1 MRKTKIIATLGPASE
16 RLVGNLSRYVDV
28 FRVNMAHGT
37 QESRRKYV
45 ELVRTTKAALLMD
58 LPGPKLRVGDIKGMV
73 KLRRGQ
79 TVVFSKKGEGIPV
92 TEDLFYRSL
101 KEGSVVLL
109 ADGIIRVRVKSVTPE
124 EVKAT
129 VVDGG
134 ILTSRKGI
142 NIPDLK
148 TAPGLTETDLEML
161 KEANTLGADM
171 IGLSFIMSPKEVQEA
186 KGLTKSFIVGKI
198 EKKGSLKELEG
209 IVKEA
214 DAIMVA
220 RGDLGVE
227 VGLEMLPLVQEKVIR
242 TARTYGKPVILA
254 TQVFE
259 SMMSSPTPTRAE
271 VVDVANSIIKGVD
284 AIMLSDET
292 AIGSNPLRAAFYLDR
307 TIRKLE
313 KVVRPNGI
321 RPADV
326 GDAIAYS
333 AVDAANLSGARAIVA
348 HGGEGN
354 AALKVA
360 KFRPRVPIVTLVSQG
375 AQRFKTVWGTIPVQV
390 NGGEGDMS
398 SFIDSKLKEL
408 KICRSGDVVI
418 IVSSEE
424 GTAEADVMKIHK
436 VK

>member
-16 RLVGNLSRYVDV
+16 RLVNNLARYVDV

-37 QESRRKYV
+37 VESRRKYV
-45 ELVRTTKAALLMD
+45 EMIRSTKAALLMD
-58 LPGPKLRVGDIKGMV
+58 LPGPKLRIGEIKGMI

-79 TVVFSKKGEGIPV
+79 TVTFSRKGEGIPV
-92 TEDLFYRSL
+92 NEDLFYNSL

-109 ADGIIRVRVKSVTPE
+109 ADGLIKVRVRYVSPE
-124 EVKAT
+124 EVKAI

-148 TAPGLTETDLEML
+148 TSPGLTESDLEAL
-161 KEANTLGADM
+161 KEANSLGADM

-186 KGLTKSFIVGKI
+186 RSHTKSFLVGKI

-209 IVKEA
+209 IVKES

-259 SMMSSPTPTRAE
+259 SMVSSPTPTRAE

-292 AIGSNPLRAAFYLDR
+292 AVGSNPLRAALYLGR

-321 RPADV
+321 KPADV
-326 GDAIAYS
+326 GDAIAYA
-333 AVDAANLSGARAIVA
+333 AVDAASLSSAKAIVA
-348 HGGEGN
+348 YGGDGM

-360 KFRPRVPIVTLVSQG
+360 KFRPRVPIVALVKDG
-375 AQRFKTVWGTIPVQV
+375 AHRFKTVWGAVPVRV
-390 NGGEGDMS
+390 ESTTNLTS
-398 SFIDSKLKEL
+398 YIDSKLKEL
-408 KICRSGDVVI
+408 KICKSGEI
-418 IVSSEE
+418 IVLLSSEE
-424 GTAEADVMKIHK
+424 GTLEADSLKIHR
-436 VK
+436 VS